1 MSIIPLQWKKKITSS
16 TNDDRPSTIDH
27 GVVLSLPKGLLSVI
41 RGLIMKST
49 RQLSFL
55 YLTLPFILF
64 LFGWVR
70 LTIAIPL
77 AIIILFT
84 LYKLLIA
91 NYQLPSTVNHQP
103 STAYWLLITA
113 LWLFLSGIGGYA
125 FQNWD
130 HNWRNVVLRDLM
142 NFDWPVYYAQPES
155 GPVKM
160 LVYYVGFWLP
170 SALIAKFTNW
180 QVANF
185 ALFIWSLL
193 GVLLVTHQLGNF
205 FKTSNLK
212 ATILFLFFSGLDV
225 LGTLFFAKD
234 YPTLL
239 PPITHLETWAG
250 NLQYSS
256 FTTQLFWVFNQA
268 IPAWLCITLIVILSR
283 EAAKGLSNV
292 APETLTALRRMG
304 RSAQSDTRSEIILL
318 WSLCFFFAPLASV
331 GLLPYIII
339 ELVKQTDFKSPF
351 KNLHWEK
358 LLSAVIIF
366 LLSFFFFTANTAAQS
381 RGFQSLPVDKFLA
394 FFLLEGGVLWLVL
407 APSKYKDPHWIVTG
421 ILLALIP
428 FIQLGSDRDFVM
440 RASIAPLFYLMLMT
454 GETIF
459 DKSAPRRLLIPVYCL
474 LILGSL
480 TPIYEINRSIYRT
493 YDYHFLQDSCAACD
507 FSSDPITKLAQPGKP
522 EEEHPGSLTA
532 DALPTLQFMTDEL
545 SQNFIANVRQA
556 FFYKNIA
563 KR

>member
-1 MSIIPLQWKKKITSS
+1 MQRWFYRLSI
-16 TNDDRPSTIDH
+16 
-27 GVVLSLPKGLLSVI
+27 
-41 RGLIMKST
+41 
-49 RQLSFL
+49 L
-55 YLTLPFILF
+55 YLTLPFIIF

-84 LYKLLIA
+84 FYKLLIN
-91 NYQLPSTVNHQP
+91 NYREVSLWDQSQNNSSLFPLSSSTV
-103 STAYWLLITA
+103 YWLLLTV

-130 HNWRNVVLRDLM
+130 HNWRNVVFRDLM

-170 SALIAKFTNW
+170 SALIAKVTNW
-180 QVANF
+180 QIANF
-185 ALFIWSLL
+185 ALFVWSLL
-193 GVLLVTHQLGNF
+193 GLLLVTHHLGNF

-212 ATILFLFFSGLDV
+212 ATLLLIFFSGLDIF
-225 LGTLFFAKD
+225 GTLFFAKD

-256 FTTQLFWVFNQA
+256 FTTQLFWVFNQS
-268 IPAWLCITLIVILSR
+268 IPAWLCIMLILILSR
-283 EAAKGLSNV
+283 EAAKDLSTV
-292 APETLTALRRMG
+292 APETL

-331 GLLPYIII
+331 GLLPYILI
-339 ELVKQTDFKSPF
+339 ELIKQTDFKYPF
-351 KNLHWEK
+351 KHLNPAVV
-358 LLSAVIIF
+358 LSSIIIF
-366 LLSFFFFTANTAAQS
+366 LLSAFFFTANTAAQS
-381 RGFQSLPVDKFLA
+381 RGFQSMTLVKFLA
-394 FFLLEGGVLWLVL
+394 FFLMEGGILWLVL
-407 APSKYKDPHWIVTG
+407 APSKYKDPRWIVTG
-421 ILLALIP
+421 ILLTLIP

-440 RASIAPLFYLMLMT
+440 RASIAPLFYLMLLT

-459 DKSAPRRLLIPVYCL
+459 KKSAHHVSLLTRYSILAL
-474 LILGSL
+474 LVLGAF
-480 TPIYEINRSIYRT
+480 TPLYEINRSIYRT
-493 YDYHFLQDSCAACD
+493 FDYYFIQQDCGCEFAA
-507 FSSDPITKLAQPGKP
+507 DPITHIVHPDVP
-522 EEEHPGSLTA
+522 EKEHPGSITA
-532 DALPTLQFMTDEL
+532 DALPTLQFLTTEL
-545 SQNFIANVRQA
+545 SQNFIANVRQT
-556 FFYKNIA
+556 FFYKYLA

>member
-1 MSIIPLQWKKKITSS
+1 MK
-16 TNDDRPSTIDH
+16 R
-27 GVVLSLPKGLLSVI
+27 LSY
-41 RGLIMKST
+41 
-49 RQLSFL
+49 F

-77 AIIILFT
+77 SLILLFT
-84 LYKLLIA
+84 LYKLLFT
-91 NYQLPSTVNHQP
+91 NYREASPWDQLPTFHWSLNTV
-103 STAYWLLITA
+103 YWLLTIA

-130 HNWRNVVLRDLM
+130 HNWRNVVFRDLM

-155 GPVKM
+155 GPVKL

-170 SALIAKFTNW
+170 SALIAKLTNW

-193 GVLLVTHQLGNF
+193 GLLLVTHHLGNF

-212 ATILFLFFSGLDV
+212 ATLLLIFFSGLDV

-268 IPAWLCITLIVILSR
+268 IPAWLVISVIASLA
-283 EAAKGLSNV
+283 EAKQSMSNTEI
-292 APETLTALRRMG
+292 A
-304 RSAQSDTRSEIILL
+304 SDKEKERPRNDELILL
-318 WSLCFFFAPLASV
+318 WSLCFFFAPLAAV
-331 GLLPYIII
+331 GLLPYILI
-339 ELVKQTDFKSPF
+339 ELIKQTDFKSPF
-351 KNLHWEK
+351 KHLNPAI
-358 LLSAVIIF
+358 LLSSIIIF
-366 LLSFFFFTANTAAQS
+366 LLSAFFFTANTAAQS
-381 RGFQSLPVDKFLA
+381 RGFQSLPLDKFLA
-394 FFLLEGGVLWLVL
+394 FFLLEGGLLWLVL
-407 APSKYKDPHWIVTG
+407 APSKYKDPRWIVTG

-459 DKSAPRRLLIPVYCL
+459 NKSTHHVSLVTRYSLLAIL
-474 LILGSL
+474 ALGSL

-493 YDYHFLQDSCAACD
+493 FDYYFLQAEDCGCD
-507 FSSDPITKLAQPGKP
+507 FSTDPITKLAQPGKP

-545 SQNFIANVRQA
+545 SQNFIANVRQT
-556 FFYKNIA
+556 FFYNYLA

>member
-1 MSIIPLQWKKKITSS
+1 MDGRLLPLS
-16 TNDDRPSTIDH
+16 TFRSPQMKR
-27 GVVLSLPKGLLSVI
+27 LSYI
-41 RGLIMKST
+41 
-49 RQLSFL
+49 

-77 AIIILFT
+77 ALILLFT
-84 LYKLLIA
+84 LWQLLKQPSTTHYSLFTIHWS
-91 NYQLPSTVNHQP
+91 PSTV
-103 STAYWLLITA
+103 YWLLLTTF
-113 LWLFLSGIGGYA
+113 WLLLSGIGGYA

-130 HNWRNVVLRDLM
+130 HHWRNVILRDLM

-193 GVLLVTHQLGNF
+193 GLLIVTQYLANF

-212 ATILFLFFSGLDV
+212 AALLLILFSGLDI
-225 LGTLFFAKD
+225 LGTLFFLQD
-234 YPTLL
+234 YPTIF

-268 IPAWLCITLIVILSR
+268 IPAWLVISMIASLAV
-283 EAAKGLSNV
+283 ENK
-292 APETLTALRRMG
+292 
-304 RSAQSDTRSEIILL
+304 SDTRTELILL

-331 GLLPYIII
+331 GLLPYILI
-339 ELVKQTDFKSPF
+339 ELIKQTDFKSPF
-351 KNLHWEK
+351 KHLRWEQ
-358 LLSAVIIF
+358 LAAAIIIF
-366 LLSFFFFTANTAAQS
+366 LLSSFFFTANSAAQQ
-381 RGFQSLPVDKFLA
+381 RGFQSLPLDKFLV
-394 FFLLEGGVLWLVL
+394 FFLLEGGILWLVL
-407 APSKYKDPHWIVTG
+407 ASSKYKDPRWIVTG

-428 FIQLGSDRDFVM
+428 FIQLGSGRDFVM

-459 DKSAPRRLLIPVYCL
+459 NKSASLITRYALLAL
-474 LILGSL
+474 LALGSL
-480 TPIYEINRSIYRT
+480 TPLYEINRSVYRT
-493 YDYHFLQDSCAACD
+493 FDYYFLQDTCSACD
-507 FSSDPITKLAQPGKP
+507 FSTDPVTKLAQPGKP
-522 EEEHPGSLTA
+522 EEEHPGTLTA

-545 SQNFIANVRQA
+545 SQNFIANVRQT
-556 FFYKNIA
+556 FFYKYLA